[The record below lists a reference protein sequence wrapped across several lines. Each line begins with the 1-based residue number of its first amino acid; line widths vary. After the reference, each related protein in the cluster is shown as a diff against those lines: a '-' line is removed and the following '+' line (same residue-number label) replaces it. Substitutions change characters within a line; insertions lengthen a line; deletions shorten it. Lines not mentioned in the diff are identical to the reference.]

1 MTSLDKPQIGHI
13 QVTLSR
19 IWMPMMWLTLLL
31 SATFGLQHLETL
43 FQWIAPNHRQV
54 IYQRDDFFTL
64 LLNHIQLVGLSALA
78 ATLIGVGTGMIV
90 TRDWGRDFL
99 PLVSQVASIGQT
111 FPPVAVLALSVPML
125 GFGAGPVILS
135 LILYGLLPI
144 VRNTLAGFESVD
156 AAIKNAARGM
166 GMSGWQILWR
176 VELPL
181 AFNIILAGI
190 RTSVTI
196 NIATAAIGSTIGAR
210 TLGDPIISGLIN
222 GNQAFT
228 LQGAVIIGLL
238 AITVDSM
245 FEFWQRCRSTD
256 QS

>member
-1 MTSLDKPQIGHI
+1 MTHHTESRGLSAGA
-13 QVTLSR
+13 TLHPA
-19 IWMPMMWLTLLL
+19 WVPCFWLTLLL
-31 SATFGLQHLETL
+31 LATFGMQRLESF
-43 FQWIAPNHRQV
+43 FQWLAPNHRQV
-54 IYQRDDFFTL
+54 INQRDEFSSL
-64 LLNHIQLVGLSALA
+64 LFNHLQLVGLSAMV
-78 ATLIGVGTGMIV
+78 ATLIGVGTGIIV
-90 TRDWGRDFL
+90 TRAWGRDFL

-144 VRNTLAGFESVD
+144 VRNTLAGIEAVD
-156 AAIKNAARGM
+156 AATKEAARGM

-181 AFNIILAGI
+181 AFPIILAGI

-210 TLGDPIISGLIN
+210 TLGDPIIAGLIN

-228 LQGAVIIGLL
+228 LQGAVMIGLL
-238 AITVDSM
+238 AITVDAM
-245 FEFWQRCRSTD
+245 FEYWQRLRQPS
-256 QS
+256 